1 MRYRLININLAQG
14 KNDLKIS
21 IAVPSYNYGRFLK
34 TCLESISM
42 QNHSDYEVLIADGGS
57 TDESIEIIKNFCL
70 LDERFK
76 FVSTSDKGQSDAIM
90 KVFSDATGDVFCFLN
105 ADDCFICKDA
115 LSSVVS
121 AFNNYPE
128 VSIVNF
134 NGYYINAKG
143 NYIKPVR
150 LRYHPLDNVGLMK
163 YRSAVLQPATFWK
176 RVVQEKTPMLVNSHY
191 VFDALFFYQA
201 YSNFSW
207 IELSKPLAGHRLHG
221 KNKSL
226 QINFDRI
233 NELAK
238 FEGVKFGTNSFRSI
252 YLHIVSYVVFF
263 FEKIPVFGWL
273 LNRIVYII
281 INSISFLTYY
291 RFPSI

>member
-1 MRYRLININLAQG
+1 
-14 KNDLKIS
+14 
-21 IAVPSYNYGRFLK
+21 
-34 TCLESISM
+34 M

-238 FEGVKFGTNSFRSI
+238 FEGVKFGANSFRSF
-252 YLHIVSYVVFF
+252 YLHIVSYVVFVF
-263 FEKIPVFGWL
+263 DKIPVVGSL
-273 LNRIVYII
+273 LNRVVYII

>member
-1 MRYRLININLAQG
+1 M
-14 KNDLKIS
+14 KIS
-21 IAVPSYNYGRFLK
+21 IAVPSYNYGQFIK
-34 TCLESISM
+34 TCLESIYI

-57 TDESIEIIKNFCL
+57 SDDSIEIIKSFCL

-76 FVSTSDKGQSDAIM
+76 FVSTSDEGQSDAIM
-90 KVFSDATGDVFCFLN
+90 KAFAHATGDIFCFLN

-115 LSSVVS
+115 LTSVER
-121 AFNNYPE
+121 AFNNYPD

-134 NGYYINAKG
+134 NGYYINSIG
-143 NYIKPVR
+143 HYLKPVR
-150 LRYHPLDNVGLMK
+150 LRYHPFDNVGLMK

-176 RVVQEKTPMLVNSHY
+176 RVVQEQTPMLVNSHY

-207 IELSKPLAGHRLHG
+207 IELSKPIAGHRLHG

-226 QINFDRI
+226 QINFKRV

-252 YLHIVSYVVFF
+252 YLHIISYIVFVF
-263 FEKIPVFGWL
+263 DKIPVFGWL
-273 LNRIVYII
+273 LNRVIYII